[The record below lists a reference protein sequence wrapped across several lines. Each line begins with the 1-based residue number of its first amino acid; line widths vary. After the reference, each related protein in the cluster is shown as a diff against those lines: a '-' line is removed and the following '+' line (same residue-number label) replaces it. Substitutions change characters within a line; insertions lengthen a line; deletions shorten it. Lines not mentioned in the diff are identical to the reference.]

1 MSLIRRFIIRLIRS
15 HTTGSHTMQIHRS
28 ASRLTFR
35 KRRRRSGCLSLT
47 VLLGLCLGLAAASWT
62 WIGQRIAPAAAPG
75 VSADLGPARQAFDR
89 GDLDAAVN
97 LAQQALAAD
106 PASAAAPALLACA
119 LIYRSYSD
127 YNRDRDRESALQIT
141 TEALARAGADA
152 DNDLLASHAFAL
164 QAAGNPQAAAEVAR
178 RVLEREPDHVLARV
192 ALGLAYSGVGSHEIA
207 LSELQRAAQGTTWR
221 LDALRALALAYSGVG
236 DYAAAVRAIE
246 NALALN
252 PHLIPLHFER
262 AAYARL
268 VGDADAATVAYFQ
281 ILAFA
286 PANVKARLRL
296 CELSSTLRERDAAVR
311 YCQEVT
317 ELAPT
322 WAEGWYRLGREYF
335 LQGNF
340 QLAQQHFNRC
350 SRLQTLQDVPPA
362 ERRFECWYLQGQAAE
377 ILGDCDALLATY
389 NEYLAIA
396 AAAGLSQTWVYPPE
410 GPPACVT
417 TDTPT
422 S

>member
-1 MSLIRRFIIRLIRS
+1 
-15 HTTGSHTMQIHRS
+15 MQIHRS

-47 VLLGLCLGLAAASWT
+47 VLLGLCLGVVAASWT
-62 WIGQRIAPAAAPG
+62 WFGQRIAPAAAPAPA
-75 VSADLGPARQAFDR
+75 ADVGPARQAFDR

-106 PASAAAPALLACA
+106 PDSAAAAAALARA

-141 TEALARAGADA
+141 TEALARAAAADL
-152 DNDLLASHAFAL
+152 DLLAMHAFAL
-164 QAAGNPQAAAEVAR
+164 QAAGDPQAAAEAAR
-178 RVLEREPDHVLARV
+178 RVLEAAPEHTLART
-192 ALGLAYSGVGSHEIA
+192 ALGLAYSGVGSHETA
-207 LSELQRAAQGTTWR
+207 LRETQRAAQGADGWR
-221 LDALRALALAYSGVG
+221 LDALRALALGYSGVG
-236 DYAAAVRAIE
+236 DYAAAVRTIE
-246 NALALN
+246 QALALN
-252 PHLIPLHFER
+252 PRLIALHFER

-268 VGDADAATVAYFQ
+268 IGDADAATVSYFQ
-281 ILAFA
+281 ILAYA

-296 CELSSTLRERDAAVR
+296 CELSSTLRERDAAVQ
-311 YCQEVT
+311 YCQQVT

-340 QLAQQHFNRC
+340 QLAQQHLNRC
-350 SRLQTLQDVPPA
+350 SRLQALQDVPAA

-377 ILGDCDALLATY
+377 ILGDCDALVATY
-389 NEYLAIA
+389 NEYLMIA

-410 GPPACVT
+410 GPPACAAVNT
-417 TDTPT
+417 AAPKDG
-422 S
+422 

>member
-1 MSLIRRFIIRLIRS
+1 
-15 HTTGSHTMQIHRS
+15 MQIHRS

-47 VLLGLCLGLAAASWT
+47 VLLGLCLGVVAASWT
-62 WIGQRIAPAAAPG
+62 WFGQRIAPAAAPAPA
-75 VSADLGPARQAFDR
+75 ADVGPARQAFDR

-97 LAQQALAAD
+97 LAQQVLAAD
-106 PASAAAPALLACA
+106 PDSAAAAAALARA

-127 YNRDRDRESALQIT
+127 YNRGRDRESALQIT
-141 TEALARAGADA
+141 TEALARGAAAA
-152 DNDLLASHAFAL
+152 DLDLLAMHAFAL
-164 QAAGNPQAAAEVAR
+164 QAAGDPQAAAEAAR
-178 RVLEREPDHVLARV
+178 RVLEAAPEHTLART

-207 LSELQRAAQGTTWR
+207 LRETQRAAQGADGWR
-221 LDALRALALAYSGVG
+221 LDALRALALGYSGVG
-236 DYAAAVRAIE
+236 DYAAAVRTIE
-246 NALALN
+246 QALALN
-252 PHLIPLHFER
+252 PRLIALHFER

-268 VGDADAATVAYFQ
+268 IGDADAATVSYFQ
-281 ILAFA
+281 ILAYA

-296 CELSSTLRERDAAVR
+296 CELSSTLRERDAAVQ
-311 YCQEVT
+311 YCQQVT

-340 QLAQQHFNRC
+340 QLAQQHLNRC
-350 SRLQTLQDVPPA
+350 SRLQALQDVPAA

-377 ILGDCDALLATY
+377 ILGDCDALVATY
-389 NEYLAIA
+389 NEYLMIA

-410 GPPACVT
+410 GPPACAAVNT
-417 TDTPT
+417 AAPKDG
-422 S
+422 